1 MSPPPPLHGRSSI
14 LVLDAQLCL
23 GAHCPP
29 GGTGLAMRGGAAAD
43 PSPQGWDG
51 AGICPQRSAAVGRGS
66 APRALLPRLELP
78 WRWQLCR
85 AHFASTSVQ
94 TPSPARSGL
103 LWCPQVLSLCRWCS
117 EGRGHSSVAAAP
129 IPCPAPQPPAGISPP
144 APAFPPHCDLLG
156 QEEGCGAPVG
166 AEPCSSPGC
175 CPQPPQDSPI
185 ASPRMRCLLH
195 PMLHQLLEGT
205 RLCSA
210 LSPHP

>member
-1 MSPPPPLHGRSSI
+1 MSPLPPLHGRSSI

-29 GGTGLAMRGGAAAD
+29 GGTGLATRGGAAAD
-43 PSPQGWDG
+43 PSPWGWDG
-51 AGICPQRSAAVGRGS
+51 AGICPQHSAAVGRGS

-129 IPCPAPQPPAGISPP
+129 FPALRPSRQRGSHHQHQRFLPTVTCWDRRKGAGPLWVLSPVQ
-144 APAFPPHCDLLG
+144 ALG
-156 QEEGCGAPVG
+156 A
-166 AEPCSSPGC
+166 
-175 CPQPPQDSPI
+175 
-185 ASPRMRCLLH
+185 
-195 PMLHQLLEGT
+195 
-205 RLCSA
+205 A
-210 LSPHP
+210 LSLPRTAPLPALG